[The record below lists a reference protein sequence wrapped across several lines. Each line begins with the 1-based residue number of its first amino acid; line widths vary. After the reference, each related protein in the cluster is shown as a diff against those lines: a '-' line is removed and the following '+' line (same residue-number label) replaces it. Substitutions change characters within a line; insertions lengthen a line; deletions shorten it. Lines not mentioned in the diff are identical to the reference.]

1 MKIPRVND
9 YIFNEIE
16 SLEFIAGDEMVPI
29 DMEVVK
35 DALALTNQKIKLIN
49 ENVEE
54 LFGLLGMRN
63 LSAFMGE
70 LFVSSM
76 VNVTNGLLLKNPHQ
90 DGYPDLLVMSE
101 IGKELWTSLV
111 NNLRDKGPFS
121 PFATGGIEV
130 KATCGSVPT
139 PAEAQRR
146 GLTKPGMGEAR
157 ISVMKGYDWKAHHR
171 LTNSLIGLVWD
182 FFDGVPVIV
191 GLFYS
196 SDLTQEDWGNI
207 IQPKAGGGRTTSVSI
222 MTRDGVAK
230 MYKGWVAV
238 INDERY
244 IKFFNKFNKAD
255 LIAATDYPN

>member
-1 MKIPRVND
+1 MKIPHLTD
-9 YIFNEIE
+9 YIFSDIDC
-16 SLEFIAGDEMVPI
+16 LEFISTDEVIRIEM
-29 DMEVVK
+29 DVVK

-76 VNVTNGLLLKNPHQ
+76 VNVSDGLLRKNPHQ

-101 IGKELWTSLV
+101 AGKTLWTSLAT
-111 NNLRDKGPFS
+111 NLREKKPFS
-121 PFATGGIEV
+121 WFESGGIEV

-139 PAEAQRR
+139 PAEAMKR
-146 GLTKPGMGEAR
+146 GLTKPDMGEAR
-157 ISVMKGYDWKAHHR
+157 ISVIKGYDWKAHHQ

-182 FFDGVPVIV
+182 FFDGVPAIV
-191 GLFYS
+191 ALFYS
-196 SDLTQEDWGNI
+196 ANLSPEDWGNI
-207 IQPKAGGGRTTSVSI
+207 VQPKAGGGRNTSVSI
-222 MTRDGVAK
+222 MSRKGVAK
-230 MYKGWVAV
+230 MYEGWVAV

-255 LIAATDYPN
+255 LIAGRR